1 MKTNRVIL
9 VLLALL
15 GVTLVQTAQ
24 AFYNPSTGRWLS
36 RDPIVE
42 KGGIN
47 LVSFVANDSTDRIDS
62 LGHLAFNGCSASQQT
77 QLQSD
82 FNTYCGKLKT
92 SLPGCCKNSSILKRL
107 EYICQN
113 SQEYTIKCES
123 AATGSCDGGICGW
136 SLPGNRTLHFC
147 PGGWNNQ
154 TCGPLGCTLM
164 QCRRRGRG
172 SAGGERG
179 SGWPR

>member
-9 VLLALL
+9 IMLALL
-15 GVTLVQTAQ
+15 SVTLVQNAQ

-36 RDPIVE
+36 RDPIE
-42 KGGIN
+42 ESGGIN

-62 LGHLAFNGCSASQQT
+62 LGRLAFNGCSASQQT

-123 AATGSCDGGICGW
+123 AATGSCDGGTCGW
-136 SLPGNRTLHFC
+136 
-147 PGGWNNQ
+147 
-154 TCGPLGCTLM
+154 
-164 QCRRRGRG
+164 
-172 SAGGERG
+172 
-179 SGWPR
+179 